1 MICKNC
7 NYSNENNAR
16 FCAMCGIESVKMA
29 QNALPSFVSFT
40 PNDEIVVRATT
51 VAEAKLALK
60 ELKLKKKEQSI
71 LKRQLMEQ
79 ERQIRATY
87 TDTVRRRGSKFQG
100 NGTIGKYVRIYQT
113 AKNDAT
119 RSNLA
124 VELTPLE
131 HQKSRC
137 EAMLQLLNKFI
148 LQVEMFILSN
158 S

>member
-1 MICKNC
+1 
-7 NYSNENNAR
+7 
-16 FCAMCGIESVKMA
+16 MCGVELA
-29 QNALPSFVSFT
+29 QGFQNAPQSYVTFAPSG
-40 PNDEIVVRATT
+40 EIIVRANT

-100 NGTIGKYVRIYQT
+100 GGTVGKYVRLFQT
-113 AKNDAT
+113 AKRDAT
-119 RSNLA
+119 RSDLA

-137 EAMLQLLNKFI
+137 EAMIQLLNKFI
-148 LQVEMFILSN
+148 LQVEMFILNN